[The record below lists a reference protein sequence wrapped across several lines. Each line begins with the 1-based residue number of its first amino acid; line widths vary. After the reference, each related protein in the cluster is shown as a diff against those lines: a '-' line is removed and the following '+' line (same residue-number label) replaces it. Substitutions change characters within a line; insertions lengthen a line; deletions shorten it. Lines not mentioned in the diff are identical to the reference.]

1 MADRDVQDFLSYQKA
16 RELSTTTEVELNGL
30 RNNLKRVSL
39 SWDNLSIKNNN
50 YNGLK
55 HVTVEVVSS

>member
-16 RELSTTTEVELNGL
+16 RELSKTTEVELNGL

-50 YNGLK
+50 CNGLK
-55 HVTVEVVSS
+55 HVMVEVMSS